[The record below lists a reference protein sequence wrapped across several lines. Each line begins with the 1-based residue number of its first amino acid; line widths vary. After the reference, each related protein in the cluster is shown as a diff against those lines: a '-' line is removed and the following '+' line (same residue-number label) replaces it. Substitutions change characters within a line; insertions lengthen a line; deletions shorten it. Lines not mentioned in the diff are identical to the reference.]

1 MLVAVPGS
9 VFALLV
15 AGQIYDGVVGC
26 GSVDPTDPS
35 NYTGVTI
42 RNDTADNV
50 LVDKCKG
57 ANCGYENLPVLLG
70 PGQTYQDHAF
80 CGMSGHGMTSWEVKT
95 TEGKELGYI
104 AVETLYKYVRRVF
117 NVSHAS
123 ISRSTP
129 TVAG

>member
-15 AGQIYDGVVGC
+15 AGEIYDEVVGC

-35 NYTGVTI
+35 NFSGVTI
-42 RNDTADNV
+42 RNDTAGIV
-50 LVDKCKG
+50 VVDECKG
-57 ANCGYENLPVLLG
+57 ANCVGYLPVRLG
-70 PGQTYQDHAF
+70 PGQTYQDRAP
-80 CGMSGHGMTSWEVKT
+80 CGMSGDGMTSWEVKT

-104 AVETLYKYVRRVF
+104 AVDTLRKYDRRVF

-123 ISRSTP
+123 ISRLAP
-129 TVAG
+129 TVPG